1 MSILGKIVVMAAT
14 APEPPVTRG
23 HKKKARTRRQLVAA
37 AIEVIGERGEA
48 FTISDVAD
56 RAGVSNGTFYNY
68 FDDRDAL
75 IDAVVPEVLGTFAT
89 ESAISIEEADPAVRF
104 ATITALALARAV
116 AAPEATRVW
125 LRFDAI
131 QQAVTAGEVIAHL
144 RADLRAGV
152 SAGRFTIAD
161 EDAALDVIVGAIVL
175 ASRHLVDRAEA
186 ADDTAEGSVGYRIG
200 VVAQLLSS
208 LGITTDEA
216 ATLAEAASR
225 AETADRP
232 SPIDPTTDTT
242 TPLPRTS

>member
-161 EDAALDVIVGAIVL
+161 EDAALDVIVGAIIL
-175 ASRHLVDRAEA
+175 ASRRLLDQAEA
-186 ADDTAEGSVGYRIG
+186 ADGAQAPDEAGVGHQVG
-200 VVAQLLSS
+200 VVTQLLCS
-208 LGITTDEA
+208 LGVTNDEA
-216 ATLAEAASR
+216 TVIAEAAVSAAR
-225 AETADRP
+225 LDPSTPTAPP
-232 SPIDPTTDTT
+232 S
-242 TPLPRTS
+242 PRTS